1 MPHDDGD
8 HDGRRLAE
16 RYFVEVVRPL
26 VAARWPGLSVAAG
39 RLGSGSDVLG
49 LDDATSRDHDW
60 GLRLSLFV
68 DDAMV
73 DDVDRALA
81 SDLPETAFGLP
92 TRFPFTGE
100 DAARHHVEVAS
111 PRAFAMARLGL
122 DAGEP
127 MSAVDWLS
135 VSGQAALEIVAG
147 PVFADEAGELTR
159 IRTTLRCYPDDVRRH
174 VIAVGWQQIAE
185 ELPLLGRA
193 AQVGD
198 DLGSR
203 IIAGRVA
210 ATVVHLAFVIARSW
224 MPYAKWSGTLL
235 RRLPG
240 TGPLIGALDAALRA
254 SDGAQRQARISG
266 ALEALLDLQRA
277 SGLPAPAPATEA
289 FWDRPFRHP
298 RAEVI
303 EHLRAEI
310 TDAGVRALAPTRGC
324 IEQRTADVALLT
336 DPAARRAIAAA

>member
-1 MPHDDGD
+1 VPHELD
-8 HDGRRLAE
+8 DGRRIAE
-16 RYFVEVVRPL
+16 RYFVEVVRPS
-26 VAARWPGLSVAAG
+26 VAARWPHLPVAAG
-39 RLGSGSDVLG
+39 RLGAGSDVLG

-73 DDVDRALA
+73 DAVDRALA

-92 TRFPFTGE
+92 TRFAFTGE
-100 DAARHHVEVAS
+100 ADARHHVDIAS
-111 PRAFAMARLGL
+111 PGGFAARRLAFDPTA
-122 DAGEP
+122 P

-135 VSGQAALEIVAG
+135 VSGQSALEIVAG
-147 PVFADEAGELTR
+147 PVFADETGDLTR
-159 IRTTLRCYPDDVRRH
+159 IRTTLRQYPDDVRRH
-174 VIAVGWQQIAE
+174 IVAVGWQQIAE

-203 IIAGRVA
+203 IIAGRIA
-210 ATVVHLAFVIARSW
+210 GTVVHLAFVLARVW

-240 TGPLIGALDAALRA
+240 SAALTGALEAALRA
-254 SDGAQRQARISG
+254 PDGTERQDLLSA
-266 ALEALLDLQRA
+266 ALDALLDLQRS

-298 RAEVI
+298 RAEIIDRVR
-303 EHLRAEI
+303 EGI
-310 TDAGVRALAPTRGC
+310 TDADVAALPSGRGC
-324 IEQRTADVALLT
+324 IEQRTSNVALLT
-336 DPAARRAIAAA
+336 DPAARRALVAV

>member
-1 MPHDDGD
+1 MPPDDD

-26 VAARWPGLSVAAG
+26 LAARWPGMPVAAG
-39 RLGSGSDVLG
+39 RLGAGSDVLG

-60 GLRLSLFV
+60 GLRLTLFV
-68 DDAMV
+68 DETLV

-81 SDLPETAFGLP
+81 SDLPAAAFGLP
-92 TRFPFTGE
+92 TRFRFTGE
-100 DAARHHVEVAS
+100 DAARHHVDVTS
-111 PRAFAMARLGL
+111 PRAFAVARLGFNPT
-122 DAGEP
+122 EP

-147 PVFADEAGELTR
+147 PLFADETGELTG
-159 IRTTLRCYPDDVRRH
+159 IRTTMRQYPDDVRRH
-174 VIAVGWQQIAE
+174 VVAVGWRQIAE

-203 IIAGRVA
+203 IIAGRIA
-210 ATVVHLAFVIARSW
+210 GTVVHLAFVIARSW

-235 RRLPG
+235 RHLPG
-240 TGPLIGALDAALRA
+240 TGALIGALDAALRA
-254 SDGAQRQARISG
+254 DGGGQRQVLLSN
-266 ALEALLDLQRA
+266 ALEALLDLQRT
-277 SGLPAPAPATEA
+277 SGLPATPPATEA

-298 RAEVI
+298 RADIAER
-303 EHLRAEI
+303 LRAGI
-310 TDAGVRALAPTRGC
+310 TDAGVHALTPVHGC
-324 IEQRTADVALLT
+324 IEQRTSDVAILR
-336 DPAARRAIAAA
+336 DPAARRTIAAA

>member
-1 MPHDDGD
+1 VPSDDD

-16 RYFVEVVRPL
+16 RYFDEVVRPL
-26 VAARWPGLSVAAG
+26 LAARWPGLPVAAG
-39 RLGSGSDVLG
+39 RLGAGSDVLG

-68 DDAMV
+68 DETLV

-81 SDLPETAFGLP
+81 SDLPDVAFGLP

-100 DAARHHVEVAS
+100 MVARHHVDVAS
-111 PRAFAMARLGL
+111 PRAFAMARLGF
-122 DAGEP
+122 DPTEP
-127 MSAVDWLS
+127 ISTVDWLS
-135 VSGQAALEIVAG
+135 VTGQAALEIVAG
-147 PVFADEAGELTR
+147 PLFADETGELTR
-159 IRTTLRCYPDDVRRH
+159 IRTVLRQYPDDVRRH
-174 VIAVGWQQIAE
+174 VVAVGWQQVAE

-203 IIAGRVA
+203 IIAGLIA
-210 ATVVHLAFVIARSW
+210 GTVVHLAFVIARSW

-235 RRLPG
+235 RRLPS
-240 TGPLIGALDAALRA
+240 TDPLIAALDAALRA
-254 SDGAQRQARISG
+254 ADGPQRQALLSD
-266 ALEALLDLQRA
+266 ALDALLDLQRA
-277 SGLPAPAPATEA
+277 AGLPATPPATEA

-298 RAEVI
+298 RAEI
-303 EHLRAEI
+303 AERLRAGI
-310 TDAGVRALAPTRGC
+310 TDAGVRALAPGHGC
-324 IEQRTADVALLT
+324 IEQRTSDVAILT